1 MGQKINPNG
10 LRVGIIRDW
19 ESRWY
24 ADDKDYA
31 TLLHEDLKIREY
43 LDERLADASLSK
55 VEIER
60 AAKRINIT
68 VHTAKPG
75 MVIGKGGSEVEALR
89 KNLNELTGKRVHI
102 NIVEVKRADL
112 DAKLV
117 AESIAQQLENRVSF
131 RRAQKQAIQRT
142 MRAGA
147 EGIKT
152 QVSGRLGGAD
162 IARAESYSEGTV
174 PLHTLRADIDYAHAE
189 ADTTYGK
196 LGVKV
201 WIYRGEILPVKKN
214 SEEGGK

>member
-68 VHTAKPG
+68 VHTAKQ
-75 MVIGKGGSEVEALR
+75 IGRASCRE
-89 KNLNELTGKRVHI
+89 RV
-102 NIVEVKRADL
+102 
-112 DAKLV
+112 
-117 AESIAQQLENRVSF
+117 
-131 RRAQKQAIQRT
+131 
-142 MRAGA
+142 
-147 EGIKT
+147 
-152 QVSGRLGGAD
+152 
-162 IARAESYSEGTV
+162 
-174 PLHTLRADIDYAHAE
+174 
-189 ADTTYGK
+189 
-196 LGVKV
+196 
-201 WIYRGEILPVKKN
+201 
-214 SEEGGK
+214 